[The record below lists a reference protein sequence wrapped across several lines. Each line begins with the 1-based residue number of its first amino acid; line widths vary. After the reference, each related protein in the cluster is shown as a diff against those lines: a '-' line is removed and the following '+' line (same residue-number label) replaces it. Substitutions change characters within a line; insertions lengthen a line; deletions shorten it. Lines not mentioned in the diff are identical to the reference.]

1 MASQLSK
8 VKKVQREKRDLF
20 SQKRIKIFG
29 ISSCSP
35 ESDHLKRTGIRKK
48 IYGRI
53 YVALNPR
60 SDVTGKSHYVEV
72 TK

>member
-1 MASQLSK
+1 M
-8 VKKVQREKRDLF
+8 
-20 SQKRIKIFG
+20 
-29 ISSCSP
+29 
-35 ESDHLKRTGIRKK
+35 RTGIRKK

-60 SDVTGKSHYVEV
+60 SDVTGKSQYVEV